1 VGEAIVQTYSP
12 NHPAIVHAATHD
24 YDGFARGELA
34 QRRELR
40 YPPFSRLVYMGVI
53 GRSRKAA
60 HDAAESYAEILREAN
75 VGEVLGPAPYPI
87 ARVNNEWRF
96 RVAVK
101 SRTPKPLR
109 LAIRSKVLALA
120 RGERATRLAINV
132 DP

>member
-1 VGEAIVQTYSP
+1 MGEAIVQTYSP
-12 NHPAIVHAATHD
+12 NHPAIVHAAKHD
-24 YDGFARGELA
+24 YEGFARGELV

-40 YPPFSRLVYMGVI
+40 YPPFSRLVYLGVI
-53 GRSRKAA
+53 GRSRKVA
-60 HDAAESYAEILREAN
+60 HDSAERYAELLRGVN

-96 RVAVK
+96 RIAVK

-109 LAIRSKVLALA
+109 SAIRSKVLPLA
-120 RGERATRLAINV
+120 RAERGSRLAINV